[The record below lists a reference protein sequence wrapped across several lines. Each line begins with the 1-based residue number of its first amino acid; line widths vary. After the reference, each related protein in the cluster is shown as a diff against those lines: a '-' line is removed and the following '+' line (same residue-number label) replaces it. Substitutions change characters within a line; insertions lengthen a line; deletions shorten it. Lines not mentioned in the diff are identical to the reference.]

1 MQGKFLTTSWGKN
14 SLVLIL
20 LLGFLQSQE
29 FNQIYGFITDESS
42 GEALIGAN
50 VYLAGTDRGTAT
62 NHDGYFVISEI
73 PSGNYTVVVSYLG
86 YNTLKKSVSLKN
98 DVDLAFSVTLEIT
111 PIEMSLIEVTGEEVD
126 RRVNIQISRN
136 TLNMRQLKN
145 VPQLGEADLFRSLQS
160 LPGVL
165 TESEFSTGLIIR
177 GGNSDQNL
185 ILLDGITVYN
195 PSHVGGFFSNFIVD
209 AIKEAD
215 LLKGGF
221 NAEYGGR
228 LSAVLNVRSRE
239 GNRNKF
245 NGKGSVS
252 LLSAQTTMEGPIG
265 KGAWLM
271 SGRRTYFDQ
280 VFKGTSFDFPYYFYD
295 LQGHIFQDVGK
306 NDRISMS
313 FYTGKDDLF
322 WDEIMLKGVW
332 GNRTISMNYRKFFN
346 TKLVSNWLLAKS
358 RFDIFFGL
366 GGDSGV
372 NEEDYID
379 DLTFRSDW
387 TWFASQDAQ
396 VRFGIEIKDLDF
408 VYSSSF
414 LDSVIFD
421 TRSHPIEAAAYIK
434 TKYWLSK
441 KLMIEPGFRVNYY
454 DKAAENWFMDP
465 RLGIKYLLTND
476 RYINF
481 STGIY
486 HQFMETIQD
495 DFNPKILDA
504 WFAIDPS
511 VDPASAIQV
520 VLGYE
525 EYFGSSY
532 HVQIET
538 YYKDMKNLL
547 TFVDTRSTVDE
558 MIPDETLDDL
568 VDVGDGHAYGFELF
582 LEKRLGRLNGWASYA
597 WSLSRKKFHGEEYYT
612 NWDRRHVFN
621 IIGNYRLNKKWDING
636 KWTYQTGQPYTPI
649 LGYYIEK
656 VPDASNQIYRTI
668 PGTRNGGRYPL
679 YHRLD
684 LGAVWHT
691 SVKGKK
697 MDLFIQIVNSYW
709 HKNVFRYA
717 YQFGSTQNGMDDD
730 GDKEIDEADEGRP
743 QRLVINGL
751 PIIPSIGVSF
761 DF

>member
-1 MQGKFLTTSWGKN
+1 MREKFLTTSWVKN
-14 SLVLIL
+14 SLFLIL
-20 LLGFLQSQE
+20 LGWLNAQD
-29 FNQIYGFITDESS
+29 FNQIHGFITDENS

-50 VYLAGTDRGTAT
+50 VYLAGTDYGTAT
-62 NHDGYFVISEI
+62 NYDGYYVVSEI
-73 PSGNYTVVVSYLG
+73 ASGDYTLIISYLG
-86 YNTLKKSVSLKN
+86 YNMEKKKIFLQGGN
-98 DVDLAFSVTLEIT
+98 DLEISIALKTT
-111 PIEMSLIEVTGEEVD
+111 PIEMSAIEVTGEEVD

-145 VPQLGEADLFRSLQS
+145 VPQLGEADLFRTLQS

-165 TESEFSTGLIIR
+165 TESEFSTGLVIR

-195 PSHVGGFFSNFIVD
+195 PSHVGGLFSNFIVD

-245 NGKGSVS
+245 NGKGSIS
-252 LLSAQTTMEGPIG
+252 LLSAQTTLEGPVG
-265 KGAWLM
+265 NGAWLM
-271 SGRRTYFDQ
+271 SARRTYFDQ
-280 VFKGTSFDFPYYFYD
+280 IFKGTKLHFPYYFYD
-295 LQGHIFQDVGK
+295 LQGHVFQDIGK

-313 FYTGKDDLF
+313 FYAGKDDLF
-322 WDEIMLKGVW
+322 WDELYLKGQW
-332 GNRTISMNYRKFFN
+332 GNQTVSMNYRKFFN

-358 RFDIFFGL
+358 RFNIFFGL
-366 GGDSGV
+366 GGESGV

-387 TWFASQDAQ
+387 TWFASQDFQ
-396 VRFGIEIKDLDF
+396 VRFGGEMKDLDF
-408 VYSSSF
+408 VYSSTF
-414 LDSVIFD
+414 LDSTIFD
-421 TRSHPIEAAAYIK
+421 TRTHPKEGAAYAK
-434 TKYWLSK
+434 MKYWPTSR
-441 KLMIEPGFRVNYY
+441 LMIEPGLRVNYY
-454 DKAAENWFMDP
+454 DKARENIFVDP
-465 RLGIKYLLTND
+465 RLGMKYLLNDD

-481 STGIY
+481 STGVY

-504 WFAIDPS
+504 WFAIDQT
-511 VDPASAIQV
+511 VDPASAVQY

-532 HVQIET
+532 HVQVET

-547 TFVDTRSTVDE
+547 TFVDERSTVDE
-558 MIPDETLDDL
+558 IVSDETLDDL
-568 VDVGDGHAYGFELF
+568 VDVGDGYAYGFEIF

-597 WSLSRKKFHGEEYYT
+597 WSIARKKFQQKEYYT

-621 IIGNYRLNKKWDING
+621 IIGNYRLTPKWDING
-636 KWTYQTGQPYTPI
+636 KWTFQTGQPYTPI

-656 VPDASNQIYRTI
+656 VPDASNQVYRTI

-691 SVKGKK
+691 KVKGKK
-697 MDLFIQIVNSYW
+697 MDVFIQIVNTYW
-709 HKNVFRYA
+709 QKNVFRYA
-717 YQFGSTQNGMDDD
+717 YRFGSTINGVDDD

-743 QRLVINGL
+743 QRGVINGL
-751 PIIPSIGVSF
+751 PIIPSIGVTF
-761 DF
+761 EF

>member
-111 PIEMSLIEVTGEEVD
+111 PIEMSLIQVTGEEVD

-280 VFKGTSFDFPYYFYD
+280 VFKGTSFHFPYYFYD

-322 WDEIMLKGVW
+322 WDERCMGESHHQYELPQ
-332 GNRTISMNYRKFFN
+332 
-346 TKLVSNWLLAKS
+346 
-358 RFDIFFGL
+358 IF
-366 GGDSGV
+366 
-372 NEEDYID
+372 
-379 DLTFRSDW
+379 
-387 TWFASQDAQ
+387 
-396 VRFGIEIKDLDF
+396 
-408 VYSSSF
+408 
-414 LDSVIFD
+414 
-421 TRSHPIEAAAYIK
+421 
-434 TKYWLSK
+434 
-441 KLMIEPGFRVNYY
+441 
-454 DKAAENWFMDP
+454 
-465 RLGIKYLLTND
+465 
-476 RYINF
+476 
-481 STGIY
+481 
-486 HQFMETIQD
+486 
-495 DFNPKILDA
+495 
-504 WFAIDPS
+504 
-511 VDPASAIQV
+511 
-520 VLGYE
+520 
-525 EYFGSSY
+525 
-532 HVQIET
+532 
-538 YYKDMKNLL
+538 
-547 TFVDTRSTVDE
+547 
-558 MIPDETLDDL
+558 
-568 VDVGDGHAYGFELF
+568 
-582 LEKRLGRLNGWASYA
+582 
-597 WSLSRKKFHGEEYYT
+597 
-612 NWDRRHVFN
+612 
-621 IIGNYRLNKKWDING
+621 
-636 KWTYQTGQPYTPI
+636 
-649 LGYYIEK
+649 
-656 VPDASNQIYRTI
+656 
-668 PGTRNGGRYPL
+668 
-679 YHRLD
+679 
-684 LGAVWHT
+684 
-691 SVKGKK
+691 
-697 MDLFIQIVNSYW
+697 
-709 HKNVFRYA
+709 
-717 YQFGSTQNGMDDD
+717 
-730 GDKEIDEADEGRP
+730 
-743 QRLVINGL
+743 
-751 PIIPSIGVSF
+751 
-761 DF
+761 